1 MKNTKLQRGLSLAFT
16 GVLLAGII
24 ASFAACGSDKTDDT
38 TGYSFSGTTEFEQT
52 TEAPV
57 YTEEPATTQAE
68 TATVPETEAD
78 TEAATKAPTQKVTAP
93 VQKPVNTTK
102 KPAPTKPAPTT
113 PVVDPGDEW
122 IKDNIPADRWQSRF
136 GYCDLYDM
144 AASSGGM
151 YLNTEV
157 MIFKY
162 RSFAPADKLQD
173 GTYKEKAWRIQ
184 LWKGLYN
191 IYLGSE
197 IGVYTGNP
205 NTPHTASKLYKCAED
220 NLLPMQHSLY
230 HNGKKLFTTVYR
242 TEWWDTGF
250 IGGNL
255 ESVSKAN
262 IQKELCM
269 KGRITFPDTAMMNA
283 FLEAFE
289 EKGFVRHSNLDER
302 YHYITEGKTVRF
314 TW

>member
-1 MKNTKLQRGLSLAFT
+1 MKNTKWQRGLSLAFA

-24 ASFAACGSDKTDDT
+24 ASFAACGSDRAEDT
-38 TGYSFSGTTEFEQT
+38 TDYSYSDATFEQT
-52 TEAPV
+52 TDAPV

-68 TATVPETEAD
+68 TATVPETEAE
-78 TEAATKAPTQKVTAP
+78 TTAKATTQKVTKP
-93 VQKPVNTTK
+93 VQKPVTTTK
-102 KPAPTKPAPTT
+102 KPTATKPAPTT

-136 GYCDLYDM
+136 GYMDLYDM
-144 AASSGGM
+144 AASAGGM
-151 YLNTEV
+151 YIISEK
-157 MIFKY
+157 MIFNY

-205 NTPHTASKLYKCAED
+205 NTPHTASKMYKCAED
-220 NLLPMQHSLY
+220 NLLPMQHTLY
-230 HNGKKLFTTVYR
+230 HNGKKLFTTKYR

-250 IGGNL
+250 VGGSL
-255 ESVSKAN
+255 SSVSDAN

-269 KGRITFPDTAMMNA
+269 KGRIAFPDTAMMNA
-283 FLEAFE
+283 FLKEFE
-289 EKGFVRHSNLDER
+289 KAGFVRHSNLDER